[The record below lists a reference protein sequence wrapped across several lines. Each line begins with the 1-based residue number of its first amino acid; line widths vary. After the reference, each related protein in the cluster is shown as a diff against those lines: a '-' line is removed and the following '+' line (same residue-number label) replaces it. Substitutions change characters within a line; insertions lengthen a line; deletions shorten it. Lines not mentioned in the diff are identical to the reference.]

1 MLKPKFARRP
11 PLGVQLA
18 VSRHIARLEN
28 RISVRVFR
36 PSRAGVRL
44 TEAGSRL
51 YEAVAGGLGEIESAI
66 AEIAEMPDKQHVAI
80 ACSHDAWQ
88 LLFMPERDALRE
100 SLGENAPVRFSL
112 GAGDPRDAAPD
123 PAPQTPDVDE
133 VDRTPACCEYVGL
146 LGGVVGSRAGTACR
160 R

>member
-1 MLKPKFARRP
+1 MFRR
-11 PLGVQLA
+11 
-18 VSRHIARLEN
+18 
-28 RISVRVFR
+28 
-36 PSRAGVRL
+36 SRAGVRP

-51 YEAVAGGLGEIESAI
+51 YEAVAGGPGEIESAI
-66 AEIAEMPDKQHVAI
+66 AEIGEMPDKQHVTI

-88 LLFMPERDALRE
+88 LLFMPERDALRD

-112 GAGDPRDAAPD
+112 GPGDPRDAAPD